1 MANNISLT
9 SPYDPVPSPGASSS
23 PLSPS
28 SSDIANLNIPSYG
41 QSVASNP
48 SQSAFGNTLSAIGAG
63 LMAVNPLLGAGV
75 ALFGALLG
83 SSANKQANRA
93 NQQIA
98 SNTNATNIQL
108 AREQQAYQYKMWKEN
123 NAYNTPANQ
132 IKRLRD
138 AGINP
143 AFALGQVAT
152 GNSTSPAQS
161 PEMANQQIGSP
172 MTSFDPSPYTQQF
185 SNSAVN
191 FYNAQTQRM
200 AVESQ
205 MSLNEQQRFK
215 MQHEQ
220 ALLEAQTTNLRAEL
234 KNIAETNKA
243 IIKDNERRDIENNIR
258 SNFGITEIEEQLGYI
273 HSQAVL
279 NSVLSQFKQY
289 DSFSAR
295 MQAIASLRQADN
307 YGEFVRGQLELIP
320 YQKAQ
325 MRSLVGELE
334 SKQLVNNSTAMR
346 IMKDTDYYLINR
358 IFDWIGTV
366 GGVSKNSAAAMMLMG
381 M

>member
-9 SPYDPVPSPGASSS
+9 SPSDPIPSAGASPSA
-23 PLSPS
+23 LSPS
-28 SSDIANLNIPSYG
+28 SSDIANLNIPSYAQ
-41 QSVASNP
+41 QSSDP
-48 SQSAFGNTLSAIGAG
+48 SKSAFGSTLQAIGTG

-75 ALFGALLG
+75 SLLG
-83 SSANKQANRA
+83 FLMGRSSNKAANQA

-98 SNTNATNIQL
+98 ANTNATNIQL

-132 IKRLRD
+132 LKRLRD

-152 GNSTSPAQS
+152 GNSTSPADS
-161 PEMANQQIGSP
+161 PEMANQQIGTP
-172 MTSFDPSPYTQQF
+172 MVPFDPSPYTQQF
-185 SNSAVN
+185 SNTAIN

-215 MQHEQ
+215 MQYEQ
-220 ALLEAQTTNLRAEL
+220 GLIDAQTTNARAEL

-243 IIKDNERRDIENNIR
+243 IIKDNNRRDIENNIR
-258 SNFGITEIEEQLGYI
+258 SSFGLEEIQQKIGLIKSEACRNAI
-273 HSQAVL
+273 M
-279 NSVLSQFKQY
+279 SQFKKY
-289 DSFSAR
+289 DSYTSR
-295 MQAIASLRQADN
+295 LNAIAALRNADT
-307 YGEFVRGQLELIP
+307 YGEFVKGQLELIP

-325 MRSLVGELE
+325 LQALCGELV
-334 SKQLVNNSTAMR
+334 SKQLLNNAQASF
-346 IMKDTDYYLINR
+346 IMQEGEWYLTNR
-358 IFDWIGTV
+358 IFDWIGSV
-366 GGVSKNSAAAMMLMG
+366 AGGAKNVAGALMLMG